1 MVAEAFI
8 SLVLPAIENN
18 CCIFAL
24 YSPILI
30 LSWHSESRN
39 GSSSLS
45 SASGANAV
53 SRPA

>member
-1 MVAEAFI
+1 
-8 SLVLPAIENN
+8 
-18 CCIFAL
+18 L